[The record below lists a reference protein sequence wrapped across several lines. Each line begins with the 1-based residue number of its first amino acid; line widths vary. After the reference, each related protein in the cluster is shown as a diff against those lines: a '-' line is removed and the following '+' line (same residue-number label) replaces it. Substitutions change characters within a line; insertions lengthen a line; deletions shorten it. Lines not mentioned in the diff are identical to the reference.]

1 MKTDLF
7 QFCGHC
13 WVFQICWHIECS
25 TFTASSFR
33 IWDSSTGIPSPPLDL
48 FVVMLPKV
56 NLTSHSRVSGSS
68 QWSHHHDYLDRE
80 DLFCTVL
87 LCLPKN
93 HHEKL
98 ICSVAELSKHL
109 LISNGN
115 FILKTEPLT
124 LGIFV
129 PSVKISEISI
139 YWSSLPKPNH
149 PNLIPDVLLMFFK
162 NVLEN

>member
-1 MKTDLF
+1 MLYSTEIKFYMDWNDFEYFNHNSSKINVTICF
-7 QFCGHC
+7 WAFKSFSYIQ
-13 WVFQICWHIECS
+13 QINNNI
-25 TFTASSFR
+25 
-33 IWDSSTGIPSPPLDL
+33 
-48 FVVMLPKV
+48 V
-56 NLTSHSRVSGSS
+56 NLNNRHWRGLL
-68 QWSHHHDYLDRE
+68 QKCLRF
-80 DLFCTVL
+80 DLWL
-87 LCLPKN
+87 LPKN
-93 HHEKL
+93 YREKL

-129 PSVKISEISI
+129 SSVKISEISI

-149 PNLIPDVLLMFFK
+149 PNLIPDVLLVFFK